1 MSSTRTLLVAWTFC
15 LIGAAVACGVV
26 DSPIPT
32 VVPAPVATAPV
43 SPVPATVPADT
54 PASGTRAA
62 ATPTPVPEQTLTAP
76 PAPVSP
82 ESPTPESLVPMSP
95 LMASLAVTP
104 LAFADS
110 PIVFADYAGSRAATG
125 LEDVQG
131 IDDVLSALSAENPE
145 AMQRIYEGIA
155 IDVDFL
161 SRTIILKDRVGL
173 DVYAFDRSIWSSE
186 PKHEAPGF
194 LLIQGKFD
202 IENVI
207 DNLMELDYTKDS
219 HGGAD
224 YYRLGDD
231 FGYSIAHPLRGL
243 GLTLNRV
250 AWLDPWLAAAR
261 STGIVAELIDVQRG
275 RASGLL
281 TSEGHRAL
289 AEAVGEGLIGG
300 AFLPP
305 QWVLENWNTVNT
317 GPVERLDRYMKGAG
331 RWDRLSPYS
340 LALFG
345 YRAWEDAEETVVAL
359 FYTDP
364 TAAEH
369 DAQELKKRWDG
380 FHYTLIGLMGG
391 TQEVPATASCSPFS
405 TSVFRQ
411 PGYSVLVGTCP
422 VVRGQEPDPTVKG
435 PSLWLWLFDT
445 RELQFL
451 VRDLEDLRNE
461 P

>member
-1 MSSTRTLLVAWTFC
+1 MA
-15 LIGAAVACGVV
+15 
-26 DSPIPT
+26 
-32 VVPAPVATAPV
+32 VPARTPVAE
-43 SPVPATVPADT
+43 T
-54 PASGTRAA
+54 PA
-62 ATPTPVPEQTLTAP
+62 
-76 PAPVSP
+76 P

-95 LMASLAVTP
+95 LMDSLAVTP

-110 PIVFADYAGSRAATG
+110 PILFADYAGSRAATG
-125 LEDVQG
+125 LEGVQG
-131 IDDVLSALSAENPE
+131 IDDVLSAENPD
-145 AMQRIYEGIA
+145 AMRRIYEGIA

-161 SRTIILKDRVGL
+161 SRTVTLKDRIGL

-186 PKHEAPGF
+186 PRHEAPGF

-219 HGGAD
+219 HMGAD

-261 STGIVAELIDVQRG
+261 STGIVAGLIDVQRG

-281 TSEGHRAL
+281 TSESHRAL
-289 AEAVGEGLIGG
+289 AEAVGEGLTSG

-411 PGYSVLVGTCP
+411 PAYSVLVGTCP
-422 VVRGQEPDPTVKG
+422 VLRSEAPDPTVQG
-435 PSLWLWLFDT
+435 PSLWLWLFGA

-451 VRDLEDLRNE
+451 VGDLDDLRNE